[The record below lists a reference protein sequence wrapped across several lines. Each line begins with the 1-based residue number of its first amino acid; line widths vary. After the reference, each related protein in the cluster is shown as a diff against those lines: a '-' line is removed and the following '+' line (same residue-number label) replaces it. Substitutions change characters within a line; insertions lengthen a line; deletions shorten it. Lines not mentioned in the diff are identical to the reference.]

1 MTIPCSLSPLGSTP
15 SPYKPDEIICNLSN
29 GQTADVDFVPGIL
42 YIEAQGAGGDGG
54 NYAYPY
60 GHGFGGGSGAGCKI
74 YIRILKRF
82 TATVTTGADGTT
94 KGGDTIIPNIAT
106 LGGGYKGA
114 TVQGAPSGRT
124 NNGGA
129 YTKEKE
135 IFYKL
140 LSGNFITGNPGNSWT
155 GGNSVITNSGGAPGN
170 TSASVPGAGG
180 GGSKDAGQFGNG
192 AGGSCIIKFV
202 RP

>member
-1 MTIPCSLSPLGSTP
+1 MTIPCSLHPLGSLP

-29 GQTADVDFVPGIL
+29 GQTAKVAFTPGVL

-60 GHGFGGGSGAGCKI
+60 GQGFGGGSGAGCKI
-74 YIRILKRF
+74 YVRILKSF
-82 TATVTTGADGTT
+82 TATITAGAVGTT

-106 LGGGYKGA
+106 LGGGYKGR
-114 TVQGAPSGRT
+114 TVQGTPSGLSD
-124 NNGGA
+124 NGGVS
-129 YTKEKE
+129 TKNEE

-140 LSGNFITGNPGNSWT
+140 LSGYIANGNPAMDFT
-155 GGNSVITNSGGAPGN
+155 GGNSVITNNGGAPAN
-170 TSASVPGAGG
+170 TSATVPGAGG
-180 GGSKDAGQFGNG
+180 GGSISMGGYGTG
-192 AGGSCIIKFV
+192 AGGSCLIKFV